1 MSLCSATGNAGFPII
16 IQGDIERAAIIN
28 KKLQK
33 MTFKTSLSRRSVPRT
48 YDPITGFIDELAG
61 QDTFIFNSIP
71 YVLQSVQLYNIRNQ
85 DTPLPTMKGAKA
97 IDGVASFG
105 MAFGFKKQQENYS
118 GEKVLFIII
127 PIYSLANV
135 TNTNDYHS
143 DIDAYFRD
151 MMTGTTSTAANSLSV
166 FLNYDALRISYTT
179 CIELKDS
186 VPINLRVL
194 LFPGYI
200 IQNTTAD
207 LFMKSQPPALR
218 IAGAL
223 RDFQPTAFRRNIG
236 ADNALQVTQYSDE
249 GFCYNGVISVG
260 DDAFGI
266 RFIFYDS
273 TIVPVKGAIKA
284 GTESLIPTTQYKC
297 IPLDKVRDISN
308 NLVLVDPITK
318 SRRTLQDELDA
329 DAMLK
334 AAELKEALPNAD
346 SDGPRQFALQFASII
361 IAVIVIVIFAFLFYK
376 IGQRFHTTE
385 KAVLAATAANAALM
399 AGRQNSNA
407 PAPAPANPLP
417 PASAPANPLPP
428 ASAPASAPASVS
440 ASASAPASASVS
452 ARANPLPP
460 APPAKGHKP
469 VTPQ

>member
-16 IQGDIERAAIIN
+16 IQGDIERAAIVN
-28 KKLQK
+28 KKMQK

-118 GEKVLFIII
+118 GEKVLFILI

-135 TNTNDYHS
+135 TNTNDYHTG
-143 DIDAYFRD
+143 IDAYFRD
-151 MMTGTTSTAANSLSV
+151 MMAGTTSTAANSLSV

-179 CIELKDS
+179 CVELKDS
-186 VPINLRVL
+186 APLNLRVL

-223 RDFQPTAFRRNIG
+223 RDFQQTAFRRSIG
-236 ADNALQVTQYSDE
+236 TGNALQVTQYSDE

-273 TIVPVKGAIKA
+273 TIVPVKGPIKA

-297 IPLDKVRDISN
+297 VPLDKVRDISN

-334 AAELKEALPNAD
+334 AAELKDALPNAD

-361 IAVIVIVIFAFLFYK
+361 IAIIVIVIFGFLFYK

-385 KAVLAATAANAALM
+385 KAVFAVTAANAALM
-399 AGRQNSNA
+399 AAGTAAQRNQGS
-407 PAPAPANPLP
+407 
-417 PASAPANPLPP
+417 PASA
-428 ASAPASAPASVS
+428 SAPGP
-440 ASASAPASASVS
+440 ASASAPAPASAS
-452 ARANPLPP
+452 ANPP
-460 APPAKGHKP
+460 ANPSPSAPHAAP
-469 VTPQ
+469 TPQ